1 MDKEEL
7 LKEKDYL
14 EKVKKVLSLLI
25 EESKKSI
32 DYSRDNITEM
42 KKFMWDNLSDFTDE
56 ERALAMYE
64 VDKDVNITNKSIDRV
79 SKLEKSVNNPY
90 FGKVTFHN
98 SEFDENEQVYIGMS
112 SVQDDLD
119 FYVFDWRA
127 PISSLFYNFE
137 LGKAFYEAPIGKI
150 DGEIISKLQFKIE
163 NGKMIRC
170 FNSDINIDDDYLQ
183 EILANS
189 STDRMKNIVSTIQR
203 EQNEII
209 RNDNDKY
216 LIVQGVAGSGK
227 TSVALHRIA
236 YLLYKD
242 KNLSSRNVLIFS
254 PTDVFSDYISN
265 VLPELGEDNALT
277 TTLSD
282 FSKSFL
288 KSIGSIESYTE
299 FLERVYNSNYDKEID
314 YKLSDEYY
322 FDIKNFISNY
332 SSKIKF
338 YNNILINDRK
348 VDILELY
355 NLFNVKYV
363 NLPIKERLS
372 EVSEKICN
380 RFGISLKH
388 KNKII
393 KIMIDNSNI
402 NMNILELYNE
412 FLNKKKLKISNGKPK
427 KINYEDIAGLLYIN
441 FEINGYPAYPYIRQV
456 VIDEVQDYTLF
467 QLELL
472 KKMFKKASFTM
483 LGDINQTIN
492 YYSKY
497 SSLNNLAK
505 IFPSARYIELSKTY
519 RSSEEII
526 NYTNNILHINNM
538 CSIRRNNNIPVEK
551 LEISSFEL
559 PNKIDETVNMMLN
572 NGMKKIAIITKNAK
586 GARIIFNKLNPDN
599 DYQLIVKES
608 NNVSNDIVII
618 PSYLSK
624 GLEFDG
630 VIVCN
635 FSQDDYQEN
644 EENLYYVVC
653 TRAQHQLAIYNEPKK
668 LIRKQ
673 S

>member
-288 KSIGSIESYTE
+288 KSIGNIESYTE
-299 FLERVYNSNYDKEID
+299 FLERVYNSTYDSEID

-322 FDIKNFISNY
+322 FDIKNFISKY
-332 SSKIKF
+332 SSNIKF
-338 YNNILINDRK
+338 YNSIVINERK
-348 VDILELY
+348 VDVLELY
-355 NLFNVKYV
+355 NLFNVKYI
-363 NLPIKERLS
+363 NLPIKERLN
-372 EVSEKICN
+372 EVSEKICY
-380 RFGISLKH
+380 RLGISLKH

-393 KIMIDNSNI
+393 KIMIENSNI
-402 NMNILELYNE
+402 NMNNLELYNE
-412 FLNKKKLKISNGKPK
+412 FLKEKKLKIYNGKPK

-441 FEINGYPAYPYIRQV
+441 FEIKGYPAYPYIKQV

-497 SSLNNLAK
+497 LSLNNLAK
-505 IFPSARYIELSKTY
+505 VFPSSRYIELSKTY

>member
-288 KSIGSIESYTE
+288 KSIGNIESYTE
-299 FLERVYNSNYDKEID
+299 FLERVYNSTYDSEID

-322 FDIKNFISNY
+322 FDIKNFISKY
-332 SSKIKF
+332 SSNIKF
-338 YNNILINDRK
+338 YNSIVINERK
-348 VDILELY
+348 VDVLELY
-355 NLFNVKYV
+355 NLFNVKYI
-363 NLPIKERLS
+363 NLPIKERLN
-372 EVSEKICN
+372 EVSEKICY
-380 RFGISLKH
+380 RLGISLKH

-393 KIMIDNSNI
+393 KIMIENSNI

-412 FLNKKKLKISNGKPK
+412 FLKGKKLKIYNGKPK

-441 FEINGYPAYPYIRQV
+441 FEIKGYPAYPYIKQV

-497 SSLNNLAK
+497 LSLNNLAK
-505 IFPSARYIELSKTY
+505 VFPSSRYIELSKTY

-551 LEISSFEL
+551 LEISSLEL
-559 PNKIDETVNMMLN
+559 PNKIDKTVNMMLN

>member
-265 VLPELGEDNALT
+265 VLPELGEDN
-277 TTLSD
+277 
-282 FSKSFL
+282 
-288 KSIGSIESYTE
+288 
-299 FLERVYNSNYDKEID
+299 V
-314 YKLSDEYY
+314 
-322 FDIKNFISNY
+322 
-332 SSKIKF
+332 
-338 YNNILINDRK
+338 
-348 VDILELY
+348 LEL
-355 NLFNVKYV
+355 
-363 NLPIKERLS
+363 
-372 EVSEKICN
+372 
-380 RFGISLKH
+380 FGC
-388 KNKII
+388 
-393 KIMIDNSNI
+393 
-402 NMNILELYNE
+402 
-412 FLNKKKLKISNGKPK
+412 
-427 KINYEDIAGLLYIN
+427 
-441 FEINGYPAYPYIRQV
+441 
-456 VIDEVQDYTLF
+456 YTRE
-467 QLELL
+467 Q
-472 KKMFKKASFTM
+472 
-483 LGDINQTIN
+483 
-492 YYSKY
+492 
-497 SSLNNLAK
+497 
-505 IFPSARYIELSKTY
+505 
-519 RSSEEII
+519 
-526 NYTNNILHINNM
+526 
-538 CSIRRNNNIPVEK
+538 
-551 LEISSFEL
+551 
-559 PNKIDETVNMMLN
+559 
-572 NGMKKIAIITKNAK
+572 
-586 GARIIFNKLNPDN
+586 
-599 DYQLIVKES
+599 
-608 NNVSNDIVII
+608 
-618 PSYLSK
+618 
-624 GLEFDG
+624 
-630 VIVCN
+630 
-635 FSQDDYQEN
+635 
-644 EENLYYVVC
+644 
-653 TRAQHQLAIYNEPKK
+653 QLAIFGKRTARKAGAIPQSGVYSIDNINTELLWVTLNKSDKDFSPSTQYEDYAINETLFNWQSQNSASHQNSGRRYVEQKK
-668 LIRKQ
+668 NGRKFILFVREHKVDEYGFTSPYYCLGLVDYVKSHGNKPMTITWAMRNHIPGFILEKAQ
-673 S
+673 KMAVG

>member
-1 MDKEEL
+1 
-7 LKEKDYL
+7 
-14 EKVKKVLSLLI
+14 
-25 EESKKSI
+25 
-32 DYSRDNITEM
+32 M

-288 KSIGSIESYTE
+288 KSIGNIESYTE
-299 FLERVYNSNYDKEID
+299 FLERVYNSTYDSEID

-322 FDIKNFISNY
+322 FDIKNFISKY
-332 SSKIKF
+332 SSNIKF
-338 YNNILINDRK
+338 YNSIVINERK
-348 VDILELY
+348 VDVLELY
-355 NLFNVKYV
+355 NLFNVKYI
-363 NLPIKERLS
+363 NLPIKERLN
-372 EVSEKICN
+372 EVSEKICY
-380 RFGISLKH
+380 RLGISLKH

-393 KIMIDNSNI
+393 KIMIENSNI

-412 FLNKKKLKISNGKPK
+412 FLKGKKLKIYNGKPK

-441 FEINGYPAYPYIRQV
+441 FEIKGYPAYPYIKQV

-497 SSLNNLAK
+497 LSLNNLAK
-505 IFPSARYIELSKTY
+505 VFPSSRYIELSKTY